1 MSVPA
6 LECLNGR
13 MDETLCFLLS
23 ERKVFFFFSYVG
35 CQVLQQTVHVNIFL
49 RSQTAI
55 NLFENTCEDILN
67 LSKVVGDKNNN
78 LPALQ

>member
-1 MSVPA
+1 MCLLPA
-6 LECLNGR
+6 LECLNDR

-23 ERKVFFFFSYVG
+23 ESNGIFLNYVG
-35 CQVLQQTVHVNIFL
+35 CQVLRQTVHVNIFV

-67 LSKVVGDKNNN
+67 LSKVVGNKNNN
-78 LPALQ
+78 LPAIQ